1 MAQKTNFNVSPY
13 FDDFNS
19 DKEYYKVL
27 FSPGKP
33 IQAREMN
40 NLQSQLQSQIES
52 FGSHIFKDGSM
63 VIPGGVTYDSQFYA
77 VKLNSR
83 QFGVDINIYINNFV
97 GKKIVGDTSKIEAV
111 VSYIAFPTD
120 SDEVEYITLYVKY
133 ISANNTGEFSQF
145 TSGETLYAT
154 ENVTY
159 GNSTI
164 SAETTFA
171 TVVSENG
178 TAIGSAAH
186 VSKGIYFIR
195 GYFAL
200 VEQQTIILD
209 YYTNIPSYKIGLNVN
224 EEIVSAKDDRDL
236 YDNAKGFTN
245 YAAPGADRFKISL
258 TLDKRPL
265 EDLGDPNFIELMR
278 TDEGELKKEETTTQY
293 SLIRDYL
300 AKRTYDESGDYS
312 VEPFTIS
319 LNESLNNRIG
329 NDGVFFDD
337 EKTDDG
343 NDPSDSLACIKI
355 SPGVAYVGG
364 YDIVKGGATIID
376 VQKPRTTEK
385 LDNVSVLFKMGNFLR
400 VNNVYG
406 CPTLKGEIDFYNRR
420 KTSPSNFNG
429 TKIGEAKVY
438 SFSLTDA
445 PYTDASTSWDL
456 HLFDLQT
463 YTEITVNQSLNSIQL
478 PESSFVRG
486 KSSGASGYAVTAGSS
501 SVITLTQ
508 TSGTFSEGEQ
518 IIINGIE
525 DVPRTITNNKVF
537 GIHDIKSVFQSGTVN
552 FVADTIL
559 STRVPPGFSSQDQF
573 NITSSGTV
581 TCPGKFFTGIKID
594 SIISYTTSSS
604 SPNYNR
610 VSSISADGASMTV
623 VSLTSVSNV
632 CNGAVGVTSTR
643 ISLRR
648 PILSAYNS
656 GSLYANL
663 PSRFTSSVD
672 FQNSILTFKAQ
683 AISPGTVSGNSLTID
698 SSNFSL
704 PVGLTTSSF
713 QGFDQERYSIHYTSG
728 GAIETLSSDK
738 FNLDGTS
745 NQITF
750 SNISNG
756 AVDKING
763 TLVKSGIKSK
773 VKTYNRNKI
782 IDISFS
788 KYPTSGSG
796 ISSSTSDGLT
806 YNKYY
811 GLRVHDEEICLNY
824 PDVARVIAVLE
835 SLDKDSPILDQLTF
849 SSLANISN
857 NSIVG
862 EKIVGKTSGAAATI
876 VRKPNGLPNNIEFVY
891 LNNDAFILGEII
903 DFKESSI
910 SAPVDSIILG
920 KYKKITNSFI
930 LNKSQKTQYYDY
942 SRLVRKSG
950 ELEPTK
956 KLLVVF
962 DYYSVPDGD
971 NGDVFTVLSYPKD
984 RYSSDIP
991 LIGPDRVSAADLLD
1005 FRPRVIP
1012 IDNAS
1017 SLTKSPFSS
1026 SYRSFGTEPNVI
1038 LSPDEV
1044 CILGLE
1050 YYVPR
1055 IDKLFLDRQGKFIV
1069 KSGEP
1074 GFNPSAPEKVSNS
1087 MELATIV
1094 YPPYLS
1100 NAKSA
1105 VMSIETNR
1113 RYTMRDI
1120 GNIDNR
1126 VTNLERVT
1134 SLSLLELNTKSLQI
1148 TDSDGLNR
1156 FKTGFFVDDFKD
1168 TTNIDISLSS
1178 LEVDGE
1184 SGQMSSIDNEITL
1197 PNLPEYIVKNATT
1210 SGSTLGGQPFKGAI
1224 PAGAVSLNPGSGNGI
1239 PVQTITSKDNK
1250 IRFTGNSDGVRSLTL
1265 QYDSV
1270 FWIDQPI
1277 ATQVSNV
1284 NPYHVIEYR
1293 GQVTLLPNN
1302 DRWVRTYRQ
1311 LPDLIIRKTNTLFNT
1326 INRTK
1331 TSQEFI
1337 NGSVQ
1342 MRTASQFDSILT
1354 NLRNS
1359 GEAFTLIIGSGNNA
1373 GSTQLAP
1380 NGSQIV
1386 QSSTETDISTQ
1397 SSTSTSTTTE
1407 SNSVLRLLSVTD
1419 EKYMRSRNTQFSAV
1433 NLLPHARFYQFLDS
1447 QNGIKFIPKI
1457 LEISKDS
1464 LATQAGS
1471 LGNFIVGEDVIGY
1484 SNNGKEII
1492 RFRIATPNH
1501 KEGPHSSPTST
1512 YSNSPYPDR
1521 VILPSSYTSSLG
1533 YLNVDTYSL
1542 SQSES
1547 GDYFGYLRSGS
1558 RLVGRTSGAVAWV
1571 SRLRLFSDS
1580 VGDLQGCFFLDD
1592 PNQEPAPPIRI
1603 STGTKTYKLTNS
1615 STNQEQFPGSNEISS
1630 AETSYESTGLLN
1642 TVQNETTITTTNIVT
1657 TTNITSIKKTT
1668 TTTTLQRYDP
1678 LAQSFEVG
1686 RTAQSPQ
1693 NSNINPISDR
1703 NGAYLTAVDIYFRK
1717 VDGWGIDKDGLI
1729 STGGNSP
1736 VTIEI
1741 RTMQLGTP
1749 TLTRIGEAVTL
1760 TPNSRLPYNGNV
1772 LFKNNWSDDAS
1783 KATTAVFPYP
1793 IYLAP
1798 DEEYAVVLLAPESV
1812 GYEVFI
1818 AEMNKDAINANQ
1830 LGGVAQYSKQFAIGS
1845 LFKSQNGS
1853 IWTADQNQ
1861 DMKFTLYK
1869 ASFTSTGTAF
1879 FNNPIIN
1886 TQSTKNY
1893 FGKLS
1898 PNSISIIPK
1907 KLSIGITT
1915 TVIGDAVFGAS
1926 QLSLGRKV
1934 SESGKVYNYG
1944 IIDGLGGPASTVGI
1958 TTGGVNYEN
1967 TTSAQTFNIVGNGSG
1982 LVLNFSTTNGT
1993 ITTISSVASSG
2004 SGYKVGDVVG
2014 IVTSSVFSNSGTAAQ
2029 FTITAVTDYDRIYLT
2044 NVQGQSFTTGAT
2056 LQYFNNSNVR
2066 TNTSLSV
2073 LSSTQ
2078 LGSIFSGNYFK
2089 VNHFAHGMHSTTNQ
2103 VEISGV
2109 ESDIPKV
2116 QITATFSPNS
2126 TQVSVASTTDFGT
2139 FEGVPVS
2146 GTNPGYFKLYSEI
2159 VSYTGVTNGGL
2170 LTGLSRNQ
2178 DSTISSPNY
2187 SYSVG
2192 EEIMKYEVG
2201 GVSLR
2206 RINRTHNIS
2215 DTRGDL
2221 DTYYLEFDRTGTSLL
2236 GNNRSSDAS
2245 LANSPQLSFS
2255 REDNVGGND
2264 LVATQNVMF
2273 NKIIP
2278 SFDVYGPGS
2287 NISVSARVRTVTSTS
2302 AGGNEVSFIDS
2313 GYQSVQLNAINEFIT
2328 PRMVCS
2334 RPNETAYLTELP
2346 NSKSFTTAITL
2357 STTDPNLS
2365 PQIFLDGSATNFSI
2379 PRLDNPVSNYVID
2392 SRANQ
2397 IEDNSHAARYVS
2409 NTIILAQPAT
2419 SLKVI
2424 LTAYRHSSADFRV
2437 LYNLVSAD
2445 SYAIQQSFNLFP
2457 GYNNLTTDNNQDGYL
2472 DIVNPFNNSGLPDSK
2487 VSDSQDN
2494 QFLEYEYTAPNL
2506 EEFIGFTLKIVMSGS
2521 IQSRPPIFADIRA
2534 IALA

>member
-27 FSPGKP
+27 FSPGRP

-83 QFGVDINIYINNFV
+83 QFGIDINIYINNFI
-97 GKKIVGDTSKIEAV
+97 GKKIVGDTSKIEAIV
-111 VSYIAFPTD
+111 DYIAFPTD

-164 SAETTFA
+164 SAKTTFA

-265 EDLGDPNFIELMR
+265 QDLGDPNFIELMR
-278 TDEGELKKEETTTQY
+278 TDKGELKKEETTTQY

-319 LNESLNNRIG
+319 LNESLNNRVG
-329 NDGVFFDD
+329 NDGIFFDD

-364 YDIVKGGATIID
+364 YDIVKGGTTIID

-385 LDNVSVLFKMGNFLR
+385 EDNVSVLFKMGNFLR
-400 VNNVYG
+400 VDNVHG
-406 CPTLKGEIDFYNRR
+406 CPTLKGTVSFYNRR

-445 PYTDASTSWDL
+445 PYADASTSWDL
-456 HLFDLQT
+456 YLFDLQT
-463 YTEITVNQSLNSIQL
+463 YTEITVNQSLNSTEL

-518 IIINGIE
+518 IVINGIE
-525 DVPRTITNNKVF
+525 DVPRTITNTKVF
-537 GIHDIKSVFQSGTVN
+537 GIQDIKSVFQSGTVN

-559 STRVPPGFSSQDQF
+559 STSVPPGFSSLDQF
-573 NITSSGTV
+573 NITSSGTI
-581 TCPGKFFTGIKID
+581 TCPGKFFTGIKTD
-594 SIISYTTSSS
+594 SIISYTTSSN

-623 VSLTSVSNV
+623 VGITSVSNV
-632 CNGAVGVTSTR
+632 CEGAVGVTSTG
-643 ISLRR
+643 ISLRT
-648 PILSAYNS
+648 PTLSAYNS

-672 FQNSILTFKAQ
+672 FKNSILTFKAQ

-698 SSNFSL
+698 SSKFSL
-704 PVGLTTSSF
+704 PVGLNTSSF
-713 QGFDQERYSIHYTSG
+713 QGFDQERYSIHYTTA

-738 FNLDGTS
+738 FNLDSTS

-782 IDISFS
+782 INISFS

-824 PDVARVIAVLE
+824 PDAAKVIAVLE
-835 SLDKDSPILDQLTF
+835 SLDKESPVLDQLTF
-849 SSLANISN
+849 SSLVNVSN

-891 LNNDAFILGEII
+891 LNNDSFILGEIV

-910 SAPVDSIILG
+910 SAPINSIIFG

-930 LNKSQKTQYYDY
+930 LDKSQKTQYYDY

-950 ELEPTK
+950 ELEPTR

-971 NGDVFTVLSYPKD
+971 NGDVFTTLSYSKD
-984 RYSSDIP
+984 RVIP
-991 LIGPDRVSAADLLD
+991 LIGPDRVSALDLLD
-1005 FRPRVIP
+1005 FRPRVGP
-1012 IDNAS
+1012 ITDVS

-1074 GFNPSAPEKVSNS
+1074 GFNPTVPEKISNA
-1087 MELATIV
+1087 MEIATIV

-1197 PNLPEYIVKNATT
+1197 PNLPEYIVKAAQGSFTGGGLGPNVNILQQAT
-1210 SGSTLGGQPFKGAI
+1210 
-1224 PAGAVSLNPGSGNGI
+1224 GSGY
-1239 PVQTITSKDNK
+1239 PVETITSKDNT

-1265 QYDSV
+1265 QYDSI

-1311 LPDLIIRKTNTLFNT
+1311 LPDLIITKTNTLFNT

-1342 MRTASQFDSILT
+1342 MRTAAEFDSILT

-1359 GEAFTLIIGSGNNA
+1359 GAAFRLTIGD
-1373 GSTQLAP
+1373 GSNVGGQNLVP
-1380 NGSQIV
+1380 NGSQII
-1386 QSSTETDISTQ
+1386 QSRTSTDISTQ

-1407 SNSVLRLLSVTD
+1407 SNTVERLISVTD

-1433 NLLPHARFYQFLDS
+1433 NLLPYATFYQFLDN
-1447 QNGIKFIPKI
+1447 QKDIKFIPKI
-1457 LEISKDS
+1457 LEITKDS
-1464 LATQAGS
+1464 ILTQPGS

-1484 SNNGKEII
+1484 GNDAKEII

-1501 KEGPHSSPTST
+1501 KEGPHSSQTST

-1521 VILPSSYTSSLG
+1521 VLLPSSYTSSLG

-1547 GDYFGYLRSGS
+1547 GDYFGYLQRGN

-1571 SRLRLFSDS
+1571 GELRLFSDS

-1592 PNQEPAPPIRI
+1592 PNQEPAPSIRI
-1603 STGTKTYKLTNS
+1603 NTGTKTYKLTNS

-1630 AETSYESTGLLN
+1630 AETAYESTGLLN
-1642 TVQNETTITTTNIVT
+1642 TVQNETTINTTNIVT

-1717 VDGWGIDKDGLI
+1717 VDSWGSN

-1760 TPNSRLPYNGNV
+1760 TPNSRLPYNRNV
-1772 LFKNNWSDDAS
+1772 LFKDNWSNDAS

-1798 DEEYAVVLLAPESV
+1798 DEEYAIVLLAPESV

-1818 AEMNKDAINANQ
+1818 AEMNKDAINVNQ

-1879 FNNPIIN
+1879 FYNPNIN
-1886 TQSTKNY
+1886 IQSAKNY

-1898 PNSISIIPK
+1898 SNSISIIPK
-1907 KLSIGITT
+1907 KLSVGIVTT
-1915 TVIGDAVFGAS
+1915 ATGNAVFGAN

-1944 IIDGLGGPASTVGI
+1944 VIDGLGGPASTVGI

-2044 NVQGQSFTTGAT
+2044 NVQGQSFTTGET
-2056 LQYFNNSNVR
+2056 LQYFDNSNVR
-2066 TNTSLSV
+2066 SNTSLSV

-2116 QITATFSPNS
+2116 QITASFSPNS
-2126 TQVSVASTTDFGT
+2126 TQVSVASTIDFGT
-2139 FEGVPVS
+2139 FEGIPVS
-2146 GTNPGYFKLYSEI
+2146 GTNPGYFRIYSEI
-2159 VSYTGVTNGGL
+2159 VSYTGVTNGGV

-2178 DSTISSPNY
+2178 DSTSSSPNY
-2187 SYSVG
+2187 SYNIG
-2192 EEIMKYEVG
+2192 EKIMKYEVC

-2221 DTYYLEFDRTGTSLL
+2221 DTYYLEFDRTETSLL
-2236 GNNRSSDAS
+2236 GKNRSSDAS

-2255 REDNVGGND
+2255 REDNVGGDD

-2302 AGGNEVSFIDS
+2302 AGGNETSFIDS

-2365 PQIFLDGSATNFSI
+2365 PQIFLDGSATSFSI
-2379 PRLDNPVSNYVID
+2379 PRLDKPVSNYVID

-2457 GYNNLTTDNNQDGYL
+2457 GYDNLTTDNNQDGYL
-2472 DIVNPFNNSGLPDSK
+2472 DIINPFNNSGLPDSR

-2506 EEFIGFTLKIVMSGS
+2506 EEFIAFTLKIVMSGS

>member
-13 FDDFNS
+13 FEDFNS

-33 IQAREMN
+33 IQARELN

-63 VIPGGVTYDSQFYA
+63 VIPGGVTYESQFYA

-83 QFGVDINIYINNFV
+83 QFGVDINIYINNFI
-97 GKKIVGDTSKIEAV
+97 GKKIVGDTSKIEAIV
-111 VSYIAFPTD
+111 DYIAFPAD

-154 ENVTY
+154 ENVAY

-171 TVVSENG
+171 TIVSENG

-209 YYTNIPSYKIGLNVN
+209 YYTNLPSYKIGLNVD
-224 EEIVSAKDDRDL
+224 EEIISAEDDNEL

-319 LNESLNNRIG
+319 LNESLNNRVG
-329 NDGVFFDD
+329 NDGIFFDD
-337 EKTDDG
+337 RKTVDG

-364 YDIVKGGATIID
+364 YDIIKGGTTIID

-400 VNNVYG
+400 VDNVHG
-406 CPTLKGEIDFYNRR
+406 CPTLKGSVSFYNRR

-456 HLFDLQT
+456 YLFDLQT
-463 YTEITVNQSLNSIQL
+463 YTEITVNQSLNSTEL

-486 KSSGASGYAVTAGSS
+486 KSSGASGYAVSAGSS

-525 DVPRTITNNKVF
+525 DIPRTITNTKVF
-537 GIHDIKSVFQSGTVN
+537 GIQDIKSVFQSGTVN

-559 STRVPPGFSSQDQF
+559 STSVPPGFSSLDQF

-581 TCPGKFFTGIKID
+581 TCPGKFFTGIKTD

-623 VSLTSVSNV
+623 VGITSVSGV
-632 CNGAVGVTSTR
+632 CDGAVGVTSTG
-643 ISLRR
+643 ISLRT
-648 PILSAYNS
+648 PTISAYNR
-656 GSLYANL
+656 GSLYTNL

-683 AISPGTVSGNSLTID
+683 SISPGTVSGNSLTID

-704 PVGLTTSSF
+704 PVGLTTASF
-713 QGFDQERYSIHYTSG
+713 QGFDQERYSIHYTSAG
-728 GAIETLSSDK
+728 TIATLSSDK
-738 FNLDGTS
+738 FNLNGTS

-750 SNISNG
+750 SNISDG
-756 AVDKING
+756 VVDKING

-806 YNKYY
+806 YNQYY

-835 SLDKDSPILDQLTF
+835 SLDKDSPILDQLTLDE
-849 SSLANISN
+849 LANISN

-891 LNNDAFILGEII
+891 LNNDSFILGETV

-910 SAPVDSIILG
+910 SAEVDSIIPG

-984 RYSSDIP
+984 IYSSDIP
-991 LIGPDRVSAADLLD
+991 LVGPDKVSAADLLD

-1012 IDNAS
+1012 IDNTS
-1017 SLTKSPFSS
+1017 SLIKSPFSS
-1026 SYRSFGTEPNVI
+1026 SFRSFGSEPNVI

-1050 YYVPR
+1050 YYLAR

-1074 GFNPSAPEKVSNS
+1074 GVTPTAPEKISNA

-1100 NAKSA
+1100 DAKSA

-1120 GNIDNR
+1120 GSIDNR

-1197 PNLPEYIVKNATT
+1197 PNLPEYVVKPAQGFFT
-1210 SGSTLGGQPFKGAI
+1210 GGGLGPNVNIIQPGT
-1224 PAGAVSLNPGSGNGI
+1224 GGGY
-1239 PVQTITSKDNK
+1239 PVETITSKDNT

-1302 DRWVRTYRQ
+1302 DRWVRTYRK
-1311 LPDLIIRKTNTLFNT
+1311 LPDLIITKTNTIFNT
-1326 INRTK
+1326 IDRTV
-1331 TSQEFI
+1331 TSEEFI
-1337 NGSVQ
+1337 NSPVK
-1342 MRTASQFDSILT
+1342 MKSALQFDSILKK
-1354 NLRNS
+1354 LKKG
-1359 GEAFTLIIGSGNNA
+1359 GEAFKLKLGNGSSVGGDN
-1373 GSTQLAP
+1373 LAP
-1380 NGSQIV
+1380 NGSQII
-1386 QSSTETDISTQ
+1386 QKSTEIDSNTE
-1397 SSTSTSTTTE
+1397 SSTSPSTPITTTE
-1407 SNSVLRLLSVTD
+1407 SNSVERLISVTD

-1433 NLLPHARFYQFLDS
+1433 NLLPYARFYQFLDN

-1457 LEISKDS
+1457 LQISKDS
-1464 LATQAGS
+1464 NLTQKGS

-1484 SNNGKEII
+1484 GNNAKEII
-1492 RFRIATPNH
+1492 RFRIARPNH
-1501 KEGPHSSPTST
+1501 KEGPHSNPTST

-1547 GDYFGYLRSGS
+1547 GDYFGWLRSGS
-1558 RLVGRTSGAVAWV
+1558 RLVGQTSRAVAWV
-1571 SRLRLFSDS
+1571 SELRLFSDS

-1592 PNQEPAPPIRI
+1592 PNQDPAPSIRI
-1603 STGTKTYKLTNS
+1603 NTGTKTYKLTS
-1615 STNQEQFPGSNEISS
+1615 SLTNQEQFPGSNEISS
-1630 AETSYESTGLLN
+1630 AETAYESTGLLN
-1642 TVQNETTITTTNIVT
+1642 TVQNESTITTTNIVT

-1668 TTTTLQRYDP
+1668 TTTKLQRYDP

-1717 VDGWGIDKDGLI
+1717 VDSWGSN

-1760 TPNSRLPYNGNV
+1760 TPNTILPYNGNV
-1772 LFKNNWSDDAS
+1772 LFKDNWSDDAS

-1798 DEEYAVVLLAPESV
+1798 DEEYAVVLLAPESL

-1830 LGGVAQYSKQFAIGS
+1830 LGGVAKYSKQFAIGS

-1879 FNNPIIN
+1879 FYNPNIN
-1886 TQSTKNY
+1886 IQSAKNY

-1898 PNSISIIPK
+1898 SNSISIIPK
-1907 KLSIGITT
+1907 KLSVGIVTT
-1915 TVIGDAVFGAS
+1915 ATGNAVFGAD

-1934 SESGKVYNYG
+1934 SESGKPYNYG

-2044 NVQGQSFTTGAT
+2044 NVQGQQGQSFTNGAT
-2056 LQYFNNSNVR
+2056 LQYFSNSNVR

-2089 VNHFAHGMHSTTNQ
+2089 VNHFAHGMHSTANQ

-2116 QITATFSPNS
+2116 QITATFSPDS

-2146 GTNPGYFKLYSEI
+2146 GTNPGYFKIFSEI
-2159 VSYTGVTNGGL
+2159 VSYTGVTNGGV

-2178 DSTISSPNY
+2178 DSTISSGFY

-2221 DTYYLEFDRTGTSLL
+2221 DTYYIEFNRAGTSLL
-2236 GNNRSSDAS
+2236 GKDRSSDAS

-2255 REDNVGGND
+2255 REDNVGGDD

-2273 NKIIP
+2273 NKITP

-2287 NISVSARVRTVTSTS
+2287 NVSVSARVRTVTSTS
-2302 AGGNEVSFIDS
+2302 AGGNETSFIDS
-2313 GYQSVQLNAINEFIT
+2313 GYQSVQLNAINEFVT

-2357 STTDPNLS
+2357 STTDKNLS

-2437 LYNLVSAD
+2437 LYNLISAD
-2445 SYAIQQSFNLFP
+2445 SYAVQQSFNLFP

-2472 DIVNPFNNSGLPDSK
+2472 DIINPFNNSGLPDSK
-2487 VSDSQDN
+2487 VPDSQDK

-2534 IALA
+2534 ITLA